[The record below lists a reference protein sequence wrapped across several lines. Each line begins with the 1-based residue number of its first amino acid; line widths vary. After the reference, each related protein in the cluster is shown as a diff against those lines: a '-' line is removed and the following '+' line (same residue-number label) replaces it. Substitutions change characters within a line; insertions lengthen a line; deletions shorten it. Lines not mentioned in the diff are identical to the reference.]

1 MFDLPVQ
8 VVYNFLHVF
17 ELKGEF
23 GPILSGVGEFLDQ
36 IRIFLGRS
44 LDLLIPSFDGKIS
57 LFVDLLN
64 LCIDVPNMSFN
75 LIHTAGVMIIAF
87 VFRHEL
93 EVFVINGVHLLL
105 VIFAIAAFGLGYSLD
120 LLTNAA

>member
-8 VVYNFLHVF
+8 VVYDFLHIF

-36 IRIFLGRS
+36 IRIFLGS
-44 LDLLIPSFDGKIS
+44 PLDLLIPSFDSKIS
-57 LFVDLLN
+57 LFVDLLD
-64 LCIDVPNMSFN
+64 LCIDMPNMSLN
-75 LIHTAGVMIIAF
+75 LIHTTRVVIIAF

-93 EVFVINGVHLLL
+93 EVFVINSVHLLL
-105 VIFAIAAFGLGYSLD
+105 VILAVAAFGLGYSLD
-120 LLTNAA
+120 FLTNAA